1 LTIQQQAISQHE
13 IRGNLSNQEKRE
25 NKEHETELRSGLNNN
40 STINNLQQR
49 QMYGIDHLP

>member
-13 IRGNLSNQEKRE
+13 IRGNLSKQEKRE

-40 STINNLQQR
+40 STIKDLQQQ
-49 QMYGIDHLP
+49 QMCGIDHLP